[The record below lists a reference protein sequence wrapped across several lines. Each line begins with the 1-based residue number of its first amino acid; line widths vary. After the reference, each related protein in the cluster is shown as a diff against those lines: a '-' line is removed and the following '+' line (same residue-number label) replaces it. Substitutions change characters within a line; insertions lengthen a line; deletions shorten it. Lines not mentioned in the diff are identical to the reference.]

1 MHLKHQKEE
10 NIVSKYKKDY
20 EGKLIAIK
28 SKTIFYSIDL
38 YENFATKRHQK
49 AKRSMRAKRKIAEC

>member
-1 MHLKHQKEE
+1 MTKKKILFT
-10 NIVSKYKKDY
+10 NTKKDY

-28 SKTIFYSIDL
+28 FKTIFYSIDL